1 MTDLGIL
8 LRGNPVDAGLPMPEG
23 PDLVA
28 GMRRHAGLLCLLL
41 CTTVLI
47 NQVGA
52 QAFAEPDWAI
62 EARFPGVPKSD
73 GILTPSPQGDVKVRR
88 FFWEQG
94 GQHYLLARF
103 EYPMAMLPGE
113 ETGLYEKS
121 IGDLMKSRPGQ
132 LRLREPF
139 TLGPYFGER
148 IVVAQRRERS
158 VREVRFIAI
167 ASVLYMLSVE
177 WPETAQGEAAAAGFF
192 GGVRVAPA
200 FQNAREADIAA
211 RWRELRAGSF
221 TLRYDASRWYRDPT
235 DEEAGVFN
243 LLRTDQLA
251 EAQLIAEPQPIEGGD
266 IERAVLDTVREGAE
280 SVNVRRRGRKL
291 RGVAEVTE
299 LEFAVRVEGASYVN
313 HGYFYSGPE
322 GAVQLRGWSEERDFR
337 DVSGDIA
344 ELLDGLTVTGK
355 R

>member
-1 MTDLGIL
+1 
-8 LRGNPVDAGLPMPEG
+8 
-23 PDLVA
+23 
-28 GMRRHAGLLCLLL
+28 MRRHAGPLCLLL

-47 NQVGA
+47 NQASA
-52 QAFAEPDWAI
+52 QAFAEPEWAI
-62 EARFPGVPKSD
+62 EAKFPGVPKSD

-113 ETGLYEKS
+113 ETGLYDKS

-132 LRLREPF
+132 MRAREPF

-158 VREVRFIAI
+158 VREVRFLAV
-167 ASVLYMLSVE
+167 ASVLYMMSVE
-177 WPETAQGEAAAAGFF
+177 WPEQSKGEAAAAEFF
-192 GGVRVAPA
+192 DSVKVAAA
-200 FQNAREADIAA
+200 FQNSREVETAA
-211 RWRELRAGSF
+211 RWRQLSAGNF
-221 TLRYDASRWYRDPT
+221 ILRYDASRWYRDPT
-235 DEEAGVFN
+235 DAEPGIFN

-251 EAQLIAEPQPIEGGD
+251 EAQLIAEPHPVAGGD
-266 IERAVLDTVREGAE
+266 IERAVLDTVRESAE

-291 RGVAEVTE
+291 RGAAEVAE
-299 LEFAVRVEGASYVN
+299 LEFAVRVEGSSYVN

-337 DVSGDIA
+337 DVAGDIA
-344 ELLDGLTVTGK
+344 ELLDGLTVMAK